1 MNKPPAQA
9 GDNEEMTMALCARD
23 IMVKDV
29 FSVTPCM
36 SLVDMDSHFLQ
47 RGISGAP
54 VVEGD
59 KLRGVVSR
67 SDISRKLSETL
78 QSAEAPAAAPRGS
91 LMDLMTAAS
100 RNVKPAF
107 ERVRELCVG
116 DIMVEKVVT
125 VGPDTP
131 AKEVAQVLVS
141 KKIHRVL
148 VVEGGKLVGL
158 ISALDMVKV
167 LASAD

>member
-1 MNKPPAQA
+1 M
-9 GDNEEMTMALCARD
+9 GLCARD
-23 IMVKDV
+23 IMVTNV

-36 SLVDMDSHFLQ
+36 SLVDMDSAFLQ

-54 VVEGD
+54 VVEGG

-67 SDISRKLSETL
+67 ADISRKLSEAV
-78 QSAEAPAAAPRGS
+78 QSSDTAGAPRGS

-125 VGPDTP
+125 VEP
-131 AKEVAQVLVS
+131 ATAIKAVASLMVDR
-141 KKIHRVL
+141 KIHRVL
-148 VVEGGKLVGL
+148 VVEQGELVGL
-158 ISALDMVKV
+158 ISTLDLVKAMLV
-167 LASAD
+167 DAQVPCS

>member
-1 MNKPPAQA
+1 MVQ
-9 GDNEEMTMALCARD
+9 CARD
-23 IMVKDV
+23 IMVTDV

-36 SLVDMDSHFLQ
+36 SLVDMDSEFLR

-54 VVEGD
+54 VVENG

-67 SDISRKLSETL
+67 SDISRKLSESL
-78 QSAEAPAAAPRGS
+78 QPTAAAESPRGS

-100 RNVKPAF
+100 RTVKPSF

-125 VGPDTP
+125 VAPGASVQDI
-131 AKEVAQVLVS
+131 ANILVS
-141 KKIHRVL
+141 RKIHRVL
-148 VVEGGKLVGL
+148 VVENEKLVGL

-167 LASAD
+167 LASETAEACC

>member
-1 MNKPPAQA
+1 
-9 GDNEEMTMALCARD
+9 MALCARD

-36 SLVDMDSHFLQ
+36 SLVDMDSAFLQ

-54 VVEGD
+54 VVEGG

-67 SDISRKLSETL
+67 SDISRKLSEAV
-78 QSAEAPAAAPRGS
+78 QSPGTQEAPRGS
-91 LMDLMTAAS
+91 LLDLMTAAS

-116 DIMVEKVVT
+116 DIMVEKVVA
-125 VGPDTP
+125 VQPDTSIRS
-131 AKEVAQVLVS
+131 VASLMVER
-141 KKIHRVL
+141 KIHRVL
-148 VVEGGKLVGL
+148 VVDGEQLVGL
-158 ISALDMVKV
+158 VSTLDLVKAMLV
-167 LASAD
+167 DA

>member
-1 MNKPPAQA
+1 M
-9 GDNEEMTMALCARD
+9 GLCARD
-23 IMVKDV
+23 IMVTDV
-29 FSVTPCM
+29 FSVCPTM
-36 SLVDMDSHFLQ
+36 SLVDMDSEFLR

-54 VVEGD
+54 VLDAG

-67 SDISRKLSETL
+67 ADISRKLSEMVQTTTP
-78 QSAEAPAAAPRGS
+78 SEAPRGS
-91 LMDLMTAAS
+91 LMDLMAAAS

-125 VGPDTP
+125 VAPDM
-131 AKEVAQVLVS
+131 AVKEIASLLVQ
-141 KKIHRVL
+141 KKIHRIL
-148 VVEGGKLVGL
+148 VVEGEKLVGL

-167 LASAD
+167 LAENA

>member
-1 MNKPPAQA
+1 MN
-9 GDNEEMTMALCARD
+9 LCARD
-23 IMVKDV
+23 IMVSDV

-36 SLVDMDSHFLQ
+36 SLVDMDSAFLQ

-54 VVEGD
+54 VVEGG

-67 SDISRKLSETL
+67 ADISRKLSETV
-78 QSAEAPAAAPRGS
+78 QAASAPEVPRGS

-125 VGPDTP
+125 VAP
-131 AKEVAQVLVS
+131 AAPLRKSPA
-141 KKIHRVL
+141 
-148 VVEGGKLVGL
+148 
-158 ISALDMVKV
+158 
-167 LASAD
+167 

>member
-1 MNKPPAQA
+1 M
-9 GDNEEMTMALCARD
+9 GLCASD
-23 IMVKDV
+23 IMVKNV

-36 SLVDMDSHFLQ
+36 SLIDMDSEFLK

-54 VVEGD
+54 VVESG

-67 SDISRKLSETL
+67 ADISRKLSEAI
-78 QSAEAPAAAPRGS
+78 QPAVPSGSPKGS
-91 LMDLMTAAS
+91 LMDLMAAAS

-125 VGPDTP
+125 VAPD
-131 AKEVAQVLVS
+131 AKVKNIALLLVE

-148 VVEGGKLVGL
+148 VVENEQLVGL

-167 LASAD
+167 LAEGE

>member
-1 MNKPPAQA
+1 M
-9 GDNEEMTMALCARD
+9 GLCARD
-23 IMVKDV
+23 IMVTNV

-36 SLVDMDSHFLQ
+36 SLVDMDSAFLQ

-67 SDISRKLSETL
+67 ADISRKLSEAV
-78 QSAEAPAAAPRGS
+78 QSPDTAGAPRGS

-125 VGPDTP
+125 VTPDTSLDD
-131 AKEVAQVLVS
+131 VAQLMVDR
-141 KKIHRVL
+141 KIHRVL
-148 VVEGGKLVGL
+148 VVEQDKVAGLV
-158 ISALDMVKV
+158 STLDLVKAM
-167 LASAD
+167 LADRQ

>member
-1 MNKPPAQA
+1 M
-9 GDNEEMTMALCARD
+9 GLCARD
-23 IMVKDV
+23 IMVKEV

-36 SLVDMDSHFLQ
+36 SLVDMDSAFLK

-54 VVEGD
+54 VVEGG

-67 SDISRKLSETL
+67 ADISRKLSETM
-78 QSAEAPAAAPRGS
+78 QSASTPEAPKGS

-125 VGPDTP
+125 VEPD
-131 AKEVAQVLVS
+131 ASVKDIALLLVER
-141 KKIHRVL
+141 KIHRVL
-148 VVEGGKLVGL
+148 VVEKDQLVGL

-167 LASAD
+167 LASEP

>member
-1 MNKPPAQA
+1 
-9 GDNEEMTMALCARD
+9 
-23 IMVKDV
+23 
-29 FSVTPCM
+29 M
-36 SLVDMDSHFLQ
+36 SLVDMDSAFLQ

-54 VVEGD
+54 VVEAG

-67 SDISRKLSETL
+67 ADISRKLSETM
-78 QSAEAPAAAPRGS
+78 QADTPQAPRGS

-125 VGPDTP
+125 VAPEAPVKD
-131 AKEVAQVLVS
+131 VAHLLVG

-148 VVEGGKLVGL
+148 VVENGHLVGL

-167 LASAD
+167 LAAAS

>member
-1 MNKPPAQA
+1 
-9 GDNEEMTMALCARD
+9 MALCARD

-36 SLVDMDSHFLQ
+36 SLVDMDSAFLQ

-54 VVEGD
+54 VVEAG

-67 SDISRKLSETL
+67 SDISRKLSEAV
-78 QSAEAPAAAPRGS
+78 QAPGTQEAPRGS
-91 LMDLMTAAS
+91 LLDLMTATS

-125 VGPDTP
+125 VQPDTSVRT
-131 AKEVAQVLVS
+131 VASLMVER
-141 KKIHRVL
+141 KIHRVL
-148 VVEGGKLVGL
+148 VVDGGQLVGL
-158 ISALDMVKV
+158 VSTLDLVKAMLV
-167 LASAD
+167 DA

>member
-1 MNKPPAQA
+1 MN
-9 GDNEEMTMALCARD
+9 LCARD
-23 IMVKDV
+23 IMVSNV

-36 SLVDMDSHFLQ
+36 SLVDMDSAFLQ

-54 VVEGD
+54 VVEGG

-67 SDISRKLSETL
+67 ADISRKLSETV
-78 QSAEAPAAAPRGS
+78 QAASAPEVPRGS

-125 VGPDTP
+125 VAP
-131 AKEVAQVLVS
+131 AAPVEEVARLMVER
-141 KKIHRVL
+141 KIHRVL
-148 VVEGGKLVGL
+148 VVEQDRLVGL
-158 ISALDMVKV
+158 ISTLDLVKAM
-167 LASAD
+167 LLERQAA

>member
-1 MNKPPAQA
+1 M
-9 GDNEEMTMALCARD
+9 GLCARD
-23 IMVKDV
+23 IMVTNV

-36 SLVDMDSHFLQ
+36 SLVDMDNAFLQ
-47 RGISGAP
+47 RSISGAP
-54 VVEGD
+54 VVDNG

-67 SDISRKLSETL
+67 ADISRKLSETV
-78 QSAEAPAAAPRGS
+78 QSAPATEAPRGS

-125 VGPDTP
+125 VTPDTSVRTVGSLMV
-131 AKEVAQVLVS
+131 ER
-141 KKIHRVL
+141 KIHRVM
-148 VVEGGKLVGL
+148 VVENDALVGL
-158 ISALDMVKV
+158 ISTLDLVKALLVD
-167 LASAD
+167 A

>member
-1 MNKPPAQA
+1 
-9 GDNEEMTMALCARD
+9 MAVLARD

-36 SLVDMDSHFLQ
+36 SLVDMDSAFLQ

-54 VVEGD
+54 VVENG

-67 SDISRKLSETL
+67 SDISRKLSEVV
-78 QSAEAPAAAPRGS
+78 QAPAAADAPRGS

-125 VGPDTP
+125 VSPETSV
-131 AKEVAQVLVS
+131 KEVANVLVS
-141 KKIHRVL
+141 RKIHRVL
-148 VVEGGKLVGL
+148 VVENDKLVGL

-167 LASAD
+167 LASEAEVACC